1 MTFEVCLVWCQ
12 IEGFSTGDVLIIL
25 NFHIGLNRSKVIAK
39 EGQKVI
45 PTYQE
50 SLNETVF
57 KYVISG
63 IKLNILNYSF
73 MQVTN
78 NDPFQRRSMVS
89 RKLGHKVIHAH
100 MSFKRILCY
109 N

>member
-45 PTYQE
+45 PTYQD
-50 SLNETVF
+50 S
-57 KYVISG
+57 
-63 IKLNILNYSF
+63 
-73 MQVTN
+73 
-78 NDPFQRRSMVS
+78 
-89 RKLGHKVIHAH
+89 
-100 MSFKRILCY
+100 
-109 N
+109 